1 MVLNILFFIAWTAII
16 FILAN
21 FRNKQLLD
29 IIHKQEERYNDCIG
43 KLKLRSEQND
53 VLVGVIKTLNDKL
66 NDEGDSL
73 NIIENFSGLLG
84 KQYLF
89 LQDDDTYYNRY
100 TDEHMTEEEA
110 IDWLYSELSS
120 IINKED

>member
-1 MVLNILFFIAWTAII
+1 MILNILFFMAWTGII

-29 IIHKQEERYNDCIG
+29 IIHKQEERYNECCD

-53 VLVGVIKTLNDKL
+53 VLMQTIKILNDKI
-66 NDEGDSL
+66 NNEGDGL

-89 LQDDDTYYNRY
+89 LQEDNITYYNRY
-100 TDEHMTEEEA
+100 TYEYMTEEEA
-110 IDWLYSELSS
+110 VDWLYSELSS
-120 IINKED
+120 IVNK

>member
-1 MVLNILFFIAWTAII
+1 MILNILFFMAWTGII

-29 IIHKQEERYNDCIG
+29 IIHKQEERYNECCD

-53 VLVGVIKTLNDKL
+53 VLMETIKILNDKINNE
-66 NDEGDSL
+66 NDGL
-73 NIIENFSGLLG
+73 KIIENFSGLLG

-89 LQDDDTYYNRY
+89 LQDDGTYYNRY
-100 TDEHMTEEEA
+100 TDEYMSAEDAEH
-110 IDWLYSELSS
+110 WLYSELSS
-120 IINKED
+120 LINRR